1 MRILTE
7 KERGILE
14 DAGRYLEAFS
24 DVPRLKDPGCD
35 AFWARA
41 AGVLAEA
48 GNRWRQHPLAEKVFL
63 GIYEY
68 LEIKQ
73 KELSK

>member
-1 MRILTE
+1 MTE
-7 KERGILE
+7 KEKGILA

-24 DVPRLKDPGCD
+24 QVPRLDDTGCD
-35 AFWARA
+35 DFWANA

-48 GNRWRQHPLAEKVFL
+48 GNKWRHHPLAEKVFL

-73 KELSK
+73 RELSK

>member
-1 MRILTE
+1 MTE
-7 KERGILE
+7 KEKGILA
-14 DAGRYLEAFS
+14 DAEKFLEAFS
-24 DVPRLKDPGCD
+24 PVPRLDGPD
-35 AFWARA
+35 SEQYWVRA
-41 AGVLAEA
+41 ADALTAI
-48 GNRWRQHPLAEKVFL
+48 GNKWRHHPLVEKVFI

>member
-1 MRILTE
+1 MTE
-7 KERGILE
+7 KEKGILA
-14 DAGRYLEAFS
+14 DAEKYLEAFS
-24 DVPRLKDPGCD
+24 QAPRLDDPKSED
-35 AFWARA
+35 YWAHA

-48 GNRWRQHPLAEKVFL
+48 GNKWRQHPLAEKVFI